1 MDGLP
6 KEFEFFAS
14 LVEQYA
20 ASRGTTADK
29 VLAAL
34 DAKGKTDFVY
44 GMYDRYH
51 VEALGSQLRRNL
63 RKLKKR
69 DRLSGRK

>member
-1 MDGLP
+1 MDELP

-51 VEALGSQLRRNL
+51 VEAMENAFNDI
-63 RKLKKR
+63 
-69 DRLSGRK
+69 DRLLGDRPS

>member
-1 MDGLP
+1 MDELP

-51 VEALGSQLRRNL
+51 VEAMENAFNDI
-63 RKLKKR
+63 
-69 DRLSGRK
+69 DRLLGDNPS

>member
-1 MDGLP
+1 MDELP

-29 VLAAL
+29 VITI
-34 DAKGKTDFVY
+34 G
-44 GMYDRYH
+44 
-51 VEALGSQLRRNL
+51 LRVVHASSAYCE
-63 RKLKKR
+63 KVAPSS
-69 DRLSGRK
+69 RLLEV

>member
-1 MDGLP
+1 MDELP
-6 KEFEFFAS
+6 KEFEFFTS

-51 VEALGSQLRRNL
+51 VEAMENAFNDI
-63 RKLKKR
+63 
-69 DRLSGRK
+69 DRLLGDKPS